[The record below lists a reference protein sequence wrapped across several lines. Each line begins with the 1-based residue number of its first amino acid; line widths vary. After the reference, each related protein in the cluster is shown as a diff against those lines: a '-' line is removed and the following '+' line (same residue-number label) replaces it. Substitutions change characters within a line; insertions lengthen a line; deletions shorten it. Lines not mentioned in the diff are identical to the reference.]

1 MHNQHLLV
9 SMNEA
14 LEELA
19 KELKSLEQVDQTSS
33 LPQKTV
39 EGLDTLLLTVKAL
52 AHNYDDV
59 EMGILKSMT
68 SGEDQGLSRIREAY
82 LGEEAGLDADT
93 KALLLSC
100 TNHIDRLRTLFG
112 SVGDSYR
119 KLAGLAEGSADA

>member
-1 MHNQHLLV
+1 M
-9 SMNEA
+9 
-14 LEELA
+14 
-19 KELKSLEQVDQTSS
+19 
-33 LPQKTV
+33 
-39 EGLDTLLLTVKAL
+39 LLTVKAL
-52 AHNYDDV
+52 AHNYDDA

-68 SGEDQGLSRIREAY
+68 SEEHQGLSRIREAY

-119 KLAGLAEGSADA
+119 KLAGLAKGSADA